1 MRDDSRKGLRVLV
14 VDDLPDARAS
24 LRLLLGL
31 WGHEIREAADGP
43 SALREAADFRPDVV
57 LLDIGLPGLN
67 GFEVARRLR
76 QQPALRKAVL
86 VAMTGYGRE
95 SDRQRSQEAGF
106 DHHLVKPGDFGKVLQ
121 ILAAASESPAR

>member
-1 MRDDSRKGLRVLV
+1 MLVQESGHAVRTAYDGSAVL
-14 VDDLPDARAS
+14 
-24 LRLLLGL
+24 
-31 WGHEIREAADGP
+31 EAALDY
-43 SALREAADFRPDVV
+43 RPHAV

-67 GFEVARRLR
+67 GFEVAKQLR
-76 QQPALRKAVL
+76 QQPALQNAVL

-121 ILAAASESPAR
+121 ILATVSALPAR